1 MDVQAE
7 TPAQEI
13 PATRRPAR
21 RPMRLGDANPI
32 LGSSTMIAVAIGVY
46 VIGIAYSITL
56 SFTDSKLFPSFD
68 FVGLE
73 QYEDLWSTPRWLVS
87 VQNIWV
93 FGALVIL
100 FQMTL
105 GYLLAVCIDQ
115 RIKAEDS
122 FRTIFLYPFSMSLV
136 VTGLVWQWMLD
147 PNLGIAAT
155 VQRLG
160 WESFEFAPLVNRDQ
174 AVYGLVLGNVWN
186 GVGVTMAIML
196 AGLRGIDEDVW
207 KASRV
212 DGIPTWRTYIFI
224 VLPMIRGALLTAF
237 ILQCTQIVR
246 VYDLVV
252 AMTQGGPGTASQM
265 PAVFVIEHIQNR
277 QNVGLGMAAATMM
290 LIPIVILLFIKAGSD
305 YRAKRRAGI
314 IAR

>member
-1 MDVQAE
+1 M
-7 TPAQEI
+7 
-13 PATRRPAR
+13 TRR
-21 RPMRLGDANPI
+21 RLRLADLHPV
-32 LGSSTMIAVAIGVY
+32 LGSSTMIAVALGVY

-68 FVGLE
+68 FVGLQ
-73 QYEDLWSTPRWLVS
+73 QYERLWNTSRWLVS

-93 FGALVIL
+93 FGVLVII

-136 VTGLVWQWMLD
+136 VTGLIWQWMLD
-147 PNLGIAAT
+147 PNLGISAT

-160 WESFEFAPLVNRDQ
+160 WEDFHFAPLVDQDQ

-196 AGLRGIDEDVW
+196 AGLRGIDGEIW
-207 KASRV
+207 KAAKV
-212 DGIPTWRTYIFI
+212 DGIPTWRTYVFI
-224 VLPMIRGALLTAF
+224 ALPMLKGSIVTALV
-237 ILQCTQIVR
+237 LQVTSVVR
-246 VYDLVV
+246 VYDLVIG
-252 AMTQGGPGTASQM
+252 MTQGGPGIATQM
-265 PAVFVIEHIQNR
+265 PAVFVIEHIQHR
-277 QNVGLGMAAATMM
+277 QNVALGMAAATMM
-290 LIPIVILLFIKAGSD
+290 LIPVLFVIVLRGLFEW
-305 YRAKRRAGI
+305 RAQQLRKREA
-314 IAR
+314 ALAQ

>member
-1 MDVQAE
+1 MS
-7 TPAQEI
+7 
-13 PATRRPAR
+13 RRY
-21 RPMRLGDANPI
+21 RLSDLHPV
-32 LGSSTMIAVAIGVY
+32 LGSSPMIAVALGVY
-46 VIGIAYSITL
+46 VIGIGYSILL
-56 SFTDSKLFPSFD
+56 SFTGSKLFPKFD
-68 FVGLE
+68 FVGLA
-73 QYEDLWSTPRWLVS
+73 QYDRLWGEARWLIS
-87 VQNIWV
+87 VENIWV
-93 FGALVIL
+93 FGVLVII

-115 RIKAEDS
+115 RIKQEDT

-160 WESFEFAPLVNRDQ
+160 WESFEFAPLVDQNQ

-186 GVGVTMAIML
+186 GVGVTMAILL
-196 AGLRGIDEDVW
+196 AGLRGVDEEIW
-207 KASRV
+207 KAARV

-224 VLPMIRGALLTAF
+224 VLPMIRGAVLTAF
-237 ILQCTQIVR
+237 VLQCTQIVR

-252 AMTQGGPGTASQM
+252 AMTQGGPGIASQM

-290 LIPIVILLFIKAGSD
+290 LIPVVIILFIKATAD
-305 YRAKRRAGI
+305 YRTKRRAGLLS
-314 IAR
+314 R